1 MSEASLL
8 AAIISWG
15 AFQTLEK
22 TFFDARQKM
31 ERLYLTVYLKAFTSF
46 SRDQI
51 ADRLQTVRIQRWFI
65 HAKQAGSFLFQHEFL
80 SCNFTIFYC
89 VYSSPTSY
97 TPNNTCIWRL
107 QRGRVRR
114 RFRVFVRLSC
124 AFSFRYKNN
133 YLPIDSAP
141 FFFYQIIFRRTYG
154 LIINISLVFI
164 YFVFSCYFPYGRTSL
179 SVALSLISSFV
190 DKLISPCFRYS

>member
-114 RFRVFVRLSC
+114 RFRVLVRLSPALFLSDIRTIIC
-124 AFSFRYKNN
+124 RSIVLRFFSIK
-133 YLPIDSAP
+133 L
-141 FFFYQIIFRRTYG
+141 
-154 LIINISLVFI
+154 
-164 YFVFSCYFPYGRTSL
+164 YFVVRTAS
-179 SVALSLISSFV
+179 SLI
-190 DKLISPCFRYS
+190 YH